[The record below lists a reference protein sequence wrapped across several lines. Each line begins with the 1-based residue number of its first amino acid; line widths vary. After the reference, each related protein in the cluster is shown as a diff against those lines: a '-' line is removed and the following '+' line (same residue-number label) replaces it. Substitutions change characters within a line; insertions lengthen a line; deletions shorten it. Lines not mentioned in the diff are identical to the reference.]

1 MKPSAIVPFG
11 KYKGQPVEVLAQD
24 EQYLE
29 WLKDQDWFKSRY
41 QNIYAII
48 INQFQAPSDTPESN
62 RMQARFI
69 DDEYRNKVA
78 YLMTDDWLKKTFDG
92 ETEYQF
98 EEGGLDVLIK
108 SSHAEF
114 KHEYH
119 IYIEIKPQ
127 VSDDFPAVLRQIINS
142 SAYRKFKNKDFGKG
156 EGKIDGIMF
165 GLLIENYSGSISE
178 SELWD
183 YFIASDVRVYFSSE
197 VDEMELD
204 FSEEK
209 LRFYARKR
217 KPREIP
223 PSEQNVS
230 KILPD
235 ESNNTTGEK
244 PSQFKLFDE

>member
-1 MKPSAIVPFG
+1 
-11 KYKGQPVEVLAQD
+11 
-24 EQYLE
+24 
-29 WLKDQDWFKSRY
+29 
-41 QNIYAII
+41 
-48 INQFQAPSDTPESN
+48 
-62 RMQARFI
+62 
-69 DDEYRNKVA
+69 
-78 YLMTDDWLKKTFDG
+78 
-92 ETEYQF
+92 
-98 EEGGLDVLIK
+98 
-108 SSHAEF
+108 
-114 KHEYH
+114 
-119 IYIEIKPQ
+119 
-127 VSDDFPAVLRQIINS
+127 
-142 SAYRKFKNKDFGKG
+142 
-156 EGKIDGIMF
+156 MF

-244 PSQFKLFDE
+244 PSQLKLFDE